1 LAAPPTKGYCDV
13 AMIFHIEHG
22 RYGNT
27 TLDDLNFA
35 LIAYTPD
42 IMGKGDWSV
51 GLITDERATQEQ
63 QQALTA
69 IASGQAGGPPAALGP
84 LLGKFLGAESKP
96 IHYQKNGMSRSVS
109 IPGLLDQACEG
120 VPSAADSSQ
129 PLYIDNTLH
138 PANARLALA
147 HATRSHLHAFGL
159 DWDDTSG
166 KNNGHFAPF
175 NWRDS

>member
-1 LAAPPTKGYCDV
+1 
-13 AMIFHIEHG
+13 
-22 RYGNT
+22 
-27 TLDDLNFA
+27 
-35 LIAYTPD
+35 
-42 IMGKGDWSV
+42 
-51 GLITDERATQEQ
+51 
-63 QQALTA
+63 
-69 IASGQAGGPPAALGP
+69 
-84 LLGKFLGAESKP
+84 
-96 IHYQKNGMSRSVS
+96 MSRSVS

-147 HATRSHLHAFGL
+147 RATRSHLHAFGL